1 MFNTDSTTGE
11 GKGGEFDAITNLI
24 PGGCVCVGQGP
35 GLGSVAFK
43 HSGTYVYEDE
53 QKTHSSII

>member
-24 PGGCVCVGQGP
+24 PGGCVCGAGP
-35 GLGSVAFK
+35 GVGECCLQTFWYLCVRG
-43 HSGTYVYEDE
+43 
-53 QKTHSSII
+53 